1 MSKFIKADS
10 FASQLK
16 NTKLNKKN
24 YVELYKKSIED
35 NDVFWD
41 EVAQRISWKKKYEK
55 VKEVNYEGN
64 VSIKWYLKGELN
76 ACYNC
81 LDRHL
86 QKKGDKVAIVW
97 EGDDP
102 NESKKITYK
111 ELYSEVCKFSNALKN
126 LGIKKGDVITIYMP
140 MIPEAAIAMLSCARI
155 GAIHSVVF
163 GGFSADSLADRIN
176 DCNSSLIITADYG
189 IRGGKKIPLK
199 ENADKA
205 ANKASCLKK
214 KNSSEKNRR

>member
-1 MSKFIKADS
+1 MKKEEYDKLYKES
-10 FASQLK
+10 LK
-16 NTKLNKKN
+16 NPEDFWSKQATSYLDWISMWDGVSESNFKKGQVSWFKGAKIN
-24 YVELYKKSIED
+24 ASI
-35 NDVFWD
+35 
-41 EVAQRISWKKKYEK
+41 
-55 VKEVNYEGN
+55 
-64 VSIKWYLKGELN
+64 
-76 ACYNC
+76 NC
-81 LDRHL
+81 IDRHL
-86 QKKGDKVAIVW
+86 KKRANQTAIIW

-102 NESKKITYK
+102 KESKKISYK
-111 ELYSEVCKFSNALKN
+111 ELYIEVCKFSNALKN

-199 ENADKA
+199 EKI
-205 ANKASCLKK
+205 CY
-214 KNSSEKNRR
+214 